1 MSNYKKNKLLSFLN
15 QQVDEYFNPET
26 DPRTPLYNEKAKLE
40 NMDGIELMEHFREDD
55 DSGDAV
61 KAEVLKK
68 LEEAEAPQDEIDR
81 VEDMTPSEVLSEF
94 GIDNIETI
102 RQNAIN
108 NVETQI
114 DAAEENLR
122 HLQEE
127 IETVENT
134 PSRYFD

>member
-1 MSNYKKNKLLSFLN
+1 MSNYKKNKLLSDLN

-26 DPRTPLYNEKAKLE
+26 DPITPLYNEKAKLE
-40 NMDGIELMEHFREDD
+40 NMDEIELMVHFREDD

-61 KAEVLKK
+61 KDEVLKK
-68 LEEAEAPQDEIDR
+68 LEEAGAPQEEIDR
-81 VEDMTPSEVLSEF
+81 VEDMTPYEVLSEF

-102 RQNAIN
+102 RQNAIKK
-108 NVETQI
+108 VETQI

-127 IETVENT
+127 IKRVENT
-134 PSRYFD
+134 PSRYFE

>member
-1 MSNYKKNKLLSFLN
+1 MSNYKKNKLLSGLY
-15 QQVDEYFNPET
+15 QQVEEYFNPET
-26 DPRTPLYNEKAKLE
+26 DPITPLYNEKEKLE
-40 NMDGIELMEHFREDD
+40 NMDEIELMERFREDD

-61 KAEVLKK
+61 RTEVLKK
-68 LEEAEAPQDEIDR
+68 LEEAGAPQGEIDR
-81 VEDMTPSEVLSEF
+81 VEDMTPREVLSEF
-94 GIDNIETI
+94 GEDNIETI

-134 PSRYFD
+134 PPRYFE